1 MLFIS
6 PCRARYSYS
15 AKDTFR
21 VVLDLPRPGARAI
34 RLRGVFFSKKQA
46 TSNEERQA
54 RVIAELTASRRA
66 IADAY
71 EIERARI
78 ERDLHDGAQQYLV
91 AASMK
96 LGEALLDA
104 TGAEAELLEAAKRDV
119 DRGLRSLR
127 ATVHGIHPQVLQDH
141 GLVAALADAASAH
154 GPHVSVY
161 APHPLPRLSASVL
174 ACAYFF
180 GTEALTNAAKHAPG
194 APVSVLITSDAAL
207 HISVVDEGPGGA
219 RVEPGRGLSGMAE
232 RLAAFGGEMSLSSP
246 EGGPTRVSCT
256 IPLLLERGQTGVSA

>member
-1 MLFIS
+1 M
-6 PCRARYSYS
+6 
-15 AKDTFR
+15 
-21 VVLDLPRPGARAI
+21 
-34 RLRGVFFSKKQA
+34 FFSKKQA

-71 EIERARI
+71 EVERARI

-104 TGAEAELLEAAKRDV
+104 TGAEAELLTAAKQDV

-154 GPHVSVY
+154 GPT
-161 APHPLPRLSASVL
+161 SASTPHTRCRGFPP
-174 ACAYFF
+174 ACWPAVISS
-180 GTEALTNAAKHAPG
+180 AP
-194 APVSVLITSDAAL
+194 
-207 HISVVDEGPGGA
+207 
-219 RVEPGRGLSGMAE
+219 RR
-232 RLAAFGGEMSLSSP
+232 
-246 EGGPTRVSCT
+246 
-256 IPLLLERGQTGVSA
+256 